1 MLSII
6 VCSVRPQMLAA
17 LKENI
22 YATIGNNVDYEI
34 IDFDNRK
41 DKYSI
46 AKVYNLCA
54 SQAKYPYL
62 LFIHEDACFLKKTGS
77 GRYAESFQNPDAE

>member
-22 YATIGNNVDYEI
+22 YATI
-34 IDFDNRK
+34 
-41 DKYSI
+41 KYSI

-54 SQAKYPYL
+54 SQAKYPHL
-62 LFIHEDACFLKKTGS
+62 LFIHEDVRFLEKNWYGKICGKLSEPGCGVIGS
-77 GRYAESFQNPDAE
+77 RGIHFRAST